1 MKYFSIKNII
11 LILSIYKNI
20 FNMSKKIINL
30 QKKEDIKL
38 FLIDVKK
45 VYNSKSYLVG
55 KKYSYT
61 FSKNNKK
68 EKQIFNL
75 NICKKTEGKKLY
87 LEMKITDAKN
97 GVCLTMSFH
106 NKKQH
111 SKYKTIITFKKS
123 KIELLNKGKCGYDK
137 KKKTVD
143 MSGSFVLN
151 LANTLND
158 ILEVDVA
165 ILEDDSRLEICES
178 NVSLKIL
185 NLLKY
190 GKTWYERAGGY
201 SLNDK
206 EIYTRAKL
214 VGDMT
219 VKQLYDTLLEIDN
232 DILKHDIFDF
242 SVIKGNT
249 IKKVEKILD
258 SMGESKRTKVKTIF
272 SKAFDRNS
280 KLSECDQKFLWD
292 HILQLN
298 PRKYITKNNSGK
310 YKIMKDYYKF
320 INEAHRFTPSTRKI
334 KK

>member
-1 MKYFSIKNII
+1 
-11 LILSIYKNI
+11 
-20 FNMSKKIINL
+20 MSKIINL
-30 QKKEDIKL
+30 QKPSQVRL

-45 VYNSKSYLVG
+45 VYNFKSQNCTNNT
-55 KKYSYT
+55 KYSYV
-61 FSKNNKK
+61 FKKNNKS

-75 NICKKTEGKKLY
+75 NLCKKKENKKCY
-87 LEMKITDAKN
+87 LEAKITDNKN
-97 GVCLTMSFH
+97 GICLTMSFH
-106 NKKQH
+106 NKKRH
-111 SKYKTIITFKKS
+111 SKYKSIPVFKKS
-123 KIELLNKGKCGYDK
+123 KIELLSKGKCGYNK

-165 ILEDDSRLEICES
+165 VLDDDSRLELCEG

-190 GKTWYERAGGY
+190 GKTWYERAGNY

-206 EIYTRAKL
+206 EIYIRAKL
-214 VGDMT
+214 VGEMT

-242 SVIKGNT
+242 SKIKGNT
-249 IKKVEKILD
+249 IQKVEKILE
-258 SMGESKRTKVKTIF
+258 SMDESKRSKIKTVF
-272 SKAFDRNS
+272 NKAFDRNS
-280 KLSECDQKFLWD
+280 KLKECDQKFLWD

-298 PRKYITKNNSGK
+298 PRKYIEKSSNGK
-310 YKIMKDYYKF
+310 YKILKEYYKF
-320 INEAHRFTPSTRKI
+320 ASEAHHFTPSTRK
-334 KK
+334 K